1 MLGRVV
7 SSLLLR
13 RDLLLLFFA
22 GVEDVED
29 VETGLGGGL
38 DLGTGMGMGMG
49 GLRVNVAGKVA
60 EEGEADVDDYYVKVR

>member
-1 MLGRVV
+1 MLGRVAS

-38 DLGTGMGMGMG
+38 DIDMGW
-49 GLRVNVAGKVA
+49 
-60 EEGEADVDDYYVKVR
+60 EEGIGGWGAYA